1 MRGGGRK
8 EEGSEG
14 YYDCGEGEGCC
25 CGARLAASALP
36 ALGKTVRRVRVRV
49 GRRRGGGWV
58 GGWHLPVAS
67 TGCRPRGN

>member
-25 CGARLAASALP
+25 GARLAASASP
-36 ALGKTVRRVRVRV
+36 AALRWGKRCDGCECVWA
-49 GRRRGGGWV
+49 GGAAA
-58 GGWHLPVAS
+58 GG
-67 TGCRPRGN
+67 